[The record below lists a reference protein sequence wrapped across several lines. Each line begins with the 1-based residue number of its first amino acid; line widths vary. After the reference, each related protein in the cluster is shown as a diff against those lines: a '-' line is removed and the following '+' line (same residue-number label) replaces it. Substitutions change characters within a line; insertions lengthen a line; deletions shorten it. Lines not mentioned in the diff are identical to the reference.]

1 MANSG
6 KNTNQSQFYITTV
19 GNLVAFHGVG
29 KCSISGQE
37 ISGLRDGVGGVRRS
51 LFNGQVWYAEWLP
64 KVVGNEDEKRI
75 GI

>member
-51 LFNGQVWYAEWLP
+51 LFNGQVWNTKWFSE
-64 KVVGNEDEKRI
+64 VVSSEI
-75 GI
+75 